1 MNDGIIVF
9 ISPLTLSTLLGHP
22 LGEER
27 FFCKKD
33 APAFGHAC
41 DASFAGFVF
50 RNLGDMNSEI
60 QRQAGVT
67 ESKGEDSRP
76 LSGRGF

>member
-1 MNDGIIVF
+1 MNDGIMVF

-27 FFCKKD
+27 FFLKKIR
-33 APAFGHAC
+33 PRFGHVRA
-41 DASFAGFVF
+41 ASFAGFVF
-50 RNLGDMNSEI
+50 RDLGDMNSQI
-60 QRQAGVT
+60 QRQAGVA
-67 ESKGEDSRP
+67 ESKCEDSRP